1 MKYLEF
7 TFLCTPFDEDVTDIL
22 SFYLG
27 EIGFNSFVV
36 EDSELKAYI
45 IKDDF
50 DKEALDELIANYPFD
65 VRINYEIKQM
75 EDKNWNEEWEK
86 NYFSPITVG
95 DECVI
100 KSSFHKNVPHCKYN
114 IIINPK
120 MSFGTGHHQTTFLI
134 LSEIL
139 KQDFNNKVV
148 LDMGC
153 GTGILGILAL
163 MKGAKKV
170 TAIDIDQWVYDNV
183 IENIKLN
190 NINASDINVL
200 IGDASL
206 LKEQKFDIIL
216 ANINRNVLLND
227 LKIYNNVLSNGG
239 EIYLSGFYIE
249 DIPALLQEAAK
260 FHLIQKEVQSLD
272 NWAMLHLIKQ

>member
-36 EDSELKAYI
+36 EGSELKAYI

-50 DKEALDELIANYPFD
+50 DKEALDVLIANYPFD

-206 LKEQKFDIIL
+206 LKDQKFDIIL

-260 FHLIQKEVQSLD
+260 FDLIQKEVQSLD